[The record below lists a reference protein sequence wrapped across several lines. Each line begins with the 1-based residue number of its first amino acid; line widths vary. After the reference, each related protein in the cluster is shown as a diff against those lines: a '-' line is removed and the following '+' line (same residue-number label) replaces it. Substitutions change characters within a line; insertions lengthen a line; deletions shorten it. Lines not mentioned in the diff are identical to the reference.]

1 MKKIKII
8 YTMTAPVS
16 HIGQTA
22 SVGAY
27 FNAIKTAWGEMPVIT
42 GNSVRGILRDYGAQ
56 ELLDTYGVAVDKEVF
71 NVLFSGGNISGATKN
86 DVGRAKFVRQHF
98 PIVSLLGGGL
108 GTMIM
113 SGNVLSGFL
122 YPICMES
129 EELTHIPSE
138 VSWHDLMDEIEF
150 TRMDDSKDDKKSKY
164 CENAEAENTAKASTQ
179 MRISV
184 QYMAPGTRF
193 VQEITLLGSA
203 TEMEEA
209 ALYSAIARWF
219 ATPTLGGMRA
229 KGFGFF
235 DADSEEISVTGGR
248 IVMSDRVRDLIDKY
262 HAFLQAEDFEET
274 IKLLATDGGGKK
286 NGKST
291 NKTTASDGNAG

>member
-1 MKKIKII
+1 
-8 YTMTAPVS
+8 
-16 HIGQTA
+16 
-22 SVGAY
+22 
-27 FNAIKTAWGEMPVIT
+27 
-42 GNSVRGILRDYGAQ
+42 
-56 ELLDTYGVAVDKEVF
+56 
-71 NVLFSGGNISGATKN
+71 
-86 DVGRAKFVRQHF
+86 
-98 PIVSLLGGGL
+98 
-108 GTMIM
+108 
-113 SGNVLSGFL
+113 
-122 YPICMES
+122 
-129 EELTHIPSE
+129 
-138 VSWHDLMDEIEF
+138 
-150 TRMDDSKDDKKSKY
+150 
-164 CENAEAENTAKASTQ
+164 
-179 MRISV
+179 
-184 QYMAPGTRF
+184 MAPGTRF

-286 NGKST
+286 NVKST
-291 NKTTASDGNAG
+291 NKTTASDGNVG